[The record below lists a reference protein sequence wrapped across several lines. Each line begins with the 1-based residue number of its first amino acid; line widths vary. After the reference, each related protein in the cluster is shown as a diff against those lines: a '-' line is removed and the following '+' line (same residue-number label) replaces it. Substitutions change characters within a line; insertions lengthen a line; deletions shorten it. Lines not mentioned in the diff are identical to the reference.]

1 MIQINKLSKKYGK
14 QEVLNNT
21 NYKLPNSGLVCLL
34 GASGCGKS
42 TLLNMIAGFDSDYSG
57 EIIVCGTDI
66 SKMSADQLCS
76 YRRNNIGFIFQNYN
90 LLTGYAVLEN
100 VLLACELNYN
110 EDSVNT
116 RQANEILE
124 RLGMSQ
130 KANEKIENL
139 SGGQKQRVAIA
150 RALIGNP
157 SIILADEPTGALDR
171 KNSTEIMELL
181 KQISRSC
188 LILVI
193 THDQKIC
200 DFADNVISIQ
210 DGKIVGK
217 EMIDE
222 IQLNP
227 TLKVKEKVKVSA
239 FHRGFKNFKVHLKRY
254 IAVSLAISIGVLA
267 FMLSLSSGNIMHKS
281 IAEFKEKNTAF
292 NNGYVKVDEKTD
304 EIVELLKSDER
315 IENVYEQY
323 VIKNVALTINNK
335 TETMAEKYPMPK
347 AIENMSYG
355 IMPQVAKNQI
365 ALSPSLAKKFNKNID
380 KLIGEKINLTFGEK
394 KYTLTVSGI
403 FNAGYDDFFVSS
415 DIERDFY
422 KTVLSVKPY
431 SVSYDVKEFENI
443 VSVSKMLE
451 DNNIKAESAAKE
463 VSSLQ
468 NTFENLNKLFLI
480 VSLLILTIGLF
491 ISVILLVKFQN
502 SRYREIG
509 LLSALGFCKNTIR
522 TIIISENVL
531 LSVAAAFFNAMF
543 IGVTYL
549 ITSVFQMGLIITA
562 PQIILSILGTG
573 FAVIIISITVSY
585 KLIHTEPAVALRM

>member
-1 MIQINKLSKKYGK
+1 
-14 QEVLNNT
+14 
-21 NYKLPNSGLVCLL
+21 
-34 GASGCGKS
+34 
-42 TLLNMIAGFDSDYSG
+42 
-57 EIIVCGTDI
+57 
-66 SKMSADQLCS
+66 
-76 YRRNNIGFIFQNYN
+76 
-90 LLTGYAVLEN
+90 
-100 VLLACELNYN
+100 
-110 EDSVNT
+110 
-116 RQANEILE
+116 
-124 RLGMSQ
+124 
-130 KANEKIENL
+130 
-139 SGGQKQRVAIA
+139 
-150 RALIGNP
+150 
-157 SIILADEPTGALDR
+157 
-171 KNSTEIMELL
+171 
-181 KQISRSC
+181 
-188 LILVI
+188 
-193 THDQKIC
+193 
-200 DFADNVISIQ
+200 
-210 DGKIVGK
+210 
-217 EMIDE
+217 
-222 IQLNP
+222 
-227 TLKVKEKVKVSA
+227 
-239 FHRGFKNFKVHLKRY
+239 
-254 IAVSLAISIGVLA
+254 
-267 FMLSLSSGNIMHKS
+267 
-281 IAEFKEKNTAF
+281 
-292 NNGYVKVDEKTD
+292 
-304 EIVELLKSDER
+304 
-315 IENVYEQY
+315 
-323 VIKNVALTINNK
+323 
-335 TETMAEKYPMPK
+335 
-347 AIENMSYG
+347 
-355 IMPQVAKNQI
+355 
-365 ALSPSLAKKFNKNID
+365 
-380 KLIGEKINLTFGEK
+380 
-394 KYTLTVSGI
+394 
-403 FNAGYDDFFVSS
+403 YDDFFVSS